1 MIAHVGKIVNFI
13 RKSILDSET
22 LSKLVDFK
30 LPAMNQTRWN
40 SQFLMITKFLNA
52 LDKDSQIQNKLKA
65 FEKHSKMSALEIKVL
80 REVVII
86 LQPFTEAT
94 DEFQADYESV
104 GLVIPAYLDMKNK
117 MSVTDSSC
125 PIAGKIHYC
134 ADVADALL
142 TSLETCLSYVLSD
155 TFYVLGKI
163 PFIVLH
169 RCFPSNPTI

>member
-40 SQFLMITKFLNA
+40 SQYLIKKFLNA

-65 FEKHSKMSALEIKVL
+65 CEKHSKMSALEIKVL

-94 DEFQADYESV
+94 DEFQADYECWISHPCV
-104 GLVIPAYLDMKNK
+104 SGYEKQ
-117 MSVTDSSC
+117 
-125 PIAGKIHYC
+125 
-134 ADVADALL
+134 DVCYRL
-142 TSLETCLSYVLSD
+142 
-155 TFYVLGKI
+155 
-163 PFIVLH
+163 
-169 RCFPSNPTI
+169 

>member
-40 SQFLMITKFLNA
+40 SQYLIKKFLNA

-65 FEKHSKMSALEIKVL
+65 CEKHSKMSALVVKVL

-94 DEFQADYESV
+94 DDFQADYESV

-142 TSLETCLSYVLSD
+142 TR
-155 TFYVLGKI
+155 GN
-163 PFIVLH
+163 PFIL
-169 RCFPSNPTI
+169 RFE